1 MYIPLYIIVICAVIT
16 IIAIVVVIQYGYT
29 YSIGGRRSK
38 RINTLFANITHEVL
52 TPLTIISA
60 SVEHLR
66 ECEPKYTNDYDL
78 VELNIQR
85 TVRLLQ
91 QILETSKSQAGELK
105 LLVANGDVMS
115 YIRNTAMCIEPLM
128 AKHGLEF
135 TIGCEPES
143 MLGWID
149 TDKLDKIIFNLLSN
163 AVKYTGDNGK
173 VSLMVKT
180 NKRYDH
186 VVIEVKDNGVG
197 ISKDKMNHLFERF
210 FDGDYRHMHTI
221 GTGIGLALTRDL
233 VRLHSGTITCKSQEG
248 VGTTFVVTLP
258 IYKEAFD
265 ASQIDE
271 KHQISLE
278 MPMNNIADFVNRDFV
293 YNEDDTLSAE
303 AVEDAYKVLIVED
316 NAELL
321 MLMSHLLRAKYRV
334 TTAHDGVEA
343 LEKMRKSDQ
352 DLIISDV
359 MMPRMDGNK
368 LTKIVKSDPD
378 LRHLPIILLT
388 AKTQEEDK
396 QKSLKLGADDYI
408 TKPFRMS
415 DLQIRID
422 NIIAN
427 RKRIQTDFQEKTI
440 DEVNVVSSEMSKADS
455 EFLKRATD
463 CVTKHLDDAEYNRD
477 LFAAE
482 MGASSSTLYNKLRSI
497 TGLSVSSFI
506 RDIRMKEARRIVE
519 TESDIRVSDL
529 AYRVGFKDPK
539 YFATIFKKE
548 FGEQPSEYI
557 EKHQP
562 KAKAMQM

>member
-1 MYIPLYIIVICAVIT
+1 MYISIYIVVIGVLITLIATIIVVRHAY
-16 IIAIVVVIQYGYT
+16 ANM
-29 YSIGGRRSK
+29 IGSRRSK
-38 RINTLFANITHEVL
+38 RINKLFTNITHEVL

-66 ECEPKYTNDYDL
+66 DREPKFAGDYDL
-78 VELNIQR
+78 MELNIQR

-91 QILETSKSQAGELK
+91 QILEASKSQAGELK
-105 LLVANGDVMS
+105 LLVAHGDVMS
-115 YIRNTAMCIEPLM
+115 YIKNTAKCIQPLM

-135 TIGCEPES
+135 TIKCEPES

-163 AVKYTGDNGK
+163 AAKYSGDNGK
-173 VSLMVKT
+173 VTLTVKT

-186 VVIEVKDNGVG
+186 AIIEVKDNGVG
-197 ISKDKMNHLFERF
+197 MSKDKMKHLFERF
-210 FDGDYRHMHTI
+210 FDGDYRQMHTI
-221 GTGIGLALTRDL
+221 GTGIGLSLTRDL
-233 VRLHSGTITCKSQEG
+233 VRLHKGTISCDSHEG
-248 VGTTFVVTLP
+248 EGTTFLVNIP

-265 ASQIDE
+265 ATQIDE
-271 KHQISLE
+271 NHQINLE
-278 MPMNNIADFVNRDFV
+278 MPKNNISDFGNHEFV
-293 YNEDDTLSAE
+293 FDDEDDSLSPE

-316 NAELL
+316 NLELL
-321 MLMSHLLRAKYRV
+321 MLMSHLLRSKYRI
-334 TTAHDGVEA
+334 TIAHDGMEA

-368 LTKIVKSDPD
+368 LTKIVKADPD

-408 TKPFRMS
+408 TKPFKMS

-422 NIIAN
+422 NIISN
-427 RKRIQTDFQEKTI
+427 RKRVQNNFHEKTI
-440 DEVNVVSSEMSKADS
+440 DEVKVESEGMSKADS
-455 EFLKRATD
+455 EFLNKATE
-463 CVTKHLDDAEYNRD
+463 CVMNHLDDVEYNRE
-477 LFAAE
+477 LFASD
-482 MGASSSTLYNKLRSI
+482 MGASPSTLYNKLRSI
-497 TGLSVSSFI
+497 TGSSVSSFI
-506 RDIRMKEARRIVE
+506 RDIRMKEARRIIE
-519 TESDIRVSDL
+519 TENDIRVSDL

-557 EKHQP
+557 EKHQ
-562 KAKAMQM
+562 Q

>member
-1 MYIPLYIIVICAVIT
+1 MHIPIYIIVIGLVVTVIAT
-16 IIAIVVVIQYGYT
+16 IIVLQYAYANT
-29 YSIGGRRSK
+29 IGSRRNK
-38 RINTLFANITHEVL
+38 RINALFTNITHEVL

-66 ECEPKYTNDYDL
+66 ESEPKYSNDYDL
-78 VELNIQR
+78 MELNIQR

-91 QILETSKSQAGELK
+91 QVLETSKSQAGELK

-128 AKHGLEF
+128 AKHGLKF
-135 TIGCEPES
+135 SIHCEPES
-143 MLGWID
+143 MMGWID

-163 AVKYTGDNGK
+163 AAKYTGDNGE
-173 VSLMVKT
+173 VTLTVKT

-186 VVIEVKDNGVG
+186 VVIEVKDNGMG
-197 ISKDKMNHLFERF
+197 ISKNKMHHLFERF
-210 FDGDYRHMHTI
+210 YDGDYRQMHTI

-233 VRLHSGTITCKSQEG
+233 VRLHKGTITCDSREN
-248 VGTTFVVTLP
+248 VGTSFIITLP

-271 KHQISLE
+271 RHKISLE
-278 MPMNNIADFVNRDFV
+278 LPKNNIADFVNKGYVFN
-293 YNEDDTLSAE
+293 NEDSLSAE

-321 MLMSHLLRAKYRV
+321 MLMSHLLRSKYRI

-343 LEKMRKSDQ
+343 LEKMRASDQ

-368 LTKIVKSDPD
+368 LTKIVKADPD
-378 LRHLPIILLT
+378 LQHLPIILLT

-396 QKSLKLGADDYI
+396 KKSLKLGADDYI
-408 TKPFRMS
+408 TKPFKMS
-415 DLQIRID
+415 DLQLRID
-422 NIIAN
+422 NIISN
-427 RKRIQTDFQEKTI
+427 RKRIQNDFHEKTI
-440 DEVNVVSSEMSKADS
+440 EEVNVESEGMSKADS

-463 CVTKHLDDAEYNRD
+463 CVMKHLDDADYNRD
-477 LFAAE
+477 LFAAD
-482 MGASSSTLYNKLRSI
+482 MGASASTLYNKLRSI
-497 TGLSVSSFI
+497 TGSSVSSFI
-506 RDIRMKEARRIVE
+506 RDIRMKEARRIIE
-519 TESDIRVSDL
+519 SESDIRVSDL

-548 FGEQPSEYI
+548 FGVQPSEYI
-557 EKHQP
+557 EKHQATQ
-562 KAKAMQM
+562 K